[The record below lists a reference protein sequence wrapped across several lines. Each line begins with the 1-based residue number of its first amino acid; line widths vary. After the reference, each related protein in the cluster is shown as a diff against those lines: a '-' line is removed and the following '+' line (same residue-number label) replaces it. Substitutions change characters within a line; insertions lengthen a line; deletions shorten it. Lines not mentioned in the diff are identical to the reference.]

1 MWLKVVAI
9 VVEVLAKIGLKKK
22 AEADASKADALEKTV
37 ESVGESLD
45 VEKDVRDKQ
54 KDVDKD
60 PSEVETVDG
69 SLNFDEFN
77 KDKPEEDEPEGTQ
90 GCRRQFQQAD

>member
-1 MWLKVVAI
+1 MWLKIATVIAELLI
-9 VVEVLAKIGLKKK
+9 KFGLKKK
-22 AEADASKADALEKTV
+22 KEADASKADALDKTV

-60 PSEVETVDG
+60 PSTAESTDG
-69 SLNFDEFN
+69 GLDFDKFN
-77 KDKPEEDEPEGTQ
+77 EGK
-90 GCRRQFQQAD
+90 